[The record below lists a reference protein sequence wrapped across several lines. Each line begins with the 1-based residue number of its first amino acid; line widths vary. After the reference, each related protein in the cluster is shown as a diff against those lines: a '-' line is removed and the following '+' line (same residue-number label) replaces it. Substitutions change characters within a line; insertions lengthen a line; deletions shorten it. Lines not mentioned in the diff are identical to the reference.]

1 MRFISNKEAAGF
13 LETLNTESKDTEPG
27 SPATFV
33 DTSTGRTRKKVQYE
47 WADFMGQLLE
57 NKLKRESQ
65 DPEQLPI
72 SLPKSVPFTKSYS
85 ETSLKPSTSSSA
97 PLHPLPTQV
106 IESDV
111 FDMAE
116 ALSTGNFNAFVELF
130 LKQVPVKRSG
140 VLVAVTRTL
149 DPQRVP
155 RILARLNEHMYVLEQ
170 TQKLL
175 SSMTS

>member
-1 MRFISNKEAAGF
+1 M
-13 LETLNTESKDTEPG
+13 
-27 SPATFV
+27 
-33 DTSTGRTRKKVQYE
+33 QYE
-47 WADFMGQLLE
+47 WADFMRQLLE

-85 ETSLKPSTSSSA
+85 ETFLKPSTSSSA

-155 RILARLNEHMYVLEQ
+155 AL
-170 TQKLL
+170 
-175 SSMTS
+175 